1 MDNYG
6 KLMNDIIVNM
16 KSPNK
21 ILKPLKKMIQMPEDE
36 LFNNEDF
43 NNEDLG
49 YLLKVIPY
57 KTDDTKIQHIDNAIE
72 VFEEQ
77 NPNILK
83 EEDIKNLKE
92 ELYQIPFGKFHV
104 ILHSYK
110 DSNKYFYI
118 GVYCILHF
126 IKNTKYVLA
135 HLDDKQRYHHSRFK
149 KDVLENYI
157 RILEDIK
164 SKVFFQSQ
172 SEFDMEKIKK
182 KEKLLKIIDENYSV
196 LIGYAH
202 FMQSFGIKGMSA
214 DPSIDKL
221 FVEISDLLNSI
232 ILTEKE
238 VLKSLSVLLF
248 YMLDTRMTPIDTE
261 VTIENIMRIFFEKEI
276 MQIKEKD
283 TFEVNT
289 KEYRGK
295 NVYIHSTFDGISIY
309 GINRKNK
316 YFFYRRLKAKDIMF
330 IQYKS
335 LKIMFPNTPVPLS
348 LYRLSRVQYK
358 NPHIY
363 NYYGV
368 FSEFFTKKVINPISI
383 ARTFFSEAKKNAPD
397 ELLK

>member
-1 MDNYG
+1 MDNYS
-6 KLMNDIIVNM
+6 KLMNDVIVDI

-21 ILKPLKKMIQMPEDE
+21 TLNPLKKMLQMPEDE
-36 LFNNEDF
+36 LFNSSDLNY
-43 NNEDLG
+43 EDLG

-57 KTDDTKIQHIDNAIE
+57 KTDDTKIEYIGNAIE
-72 VFEEQ
+72 IFEEQ
-77 NPNILK
+77 NPNILQK
-83 EEDIKNLKE
+83 EDIKNLKE
-92 ELYQIPFGKFHV
+92 ELYKIPFGKFHV

-126 IKNTKYVLA
+126 IKNAKYVLF
-135 HLDDKQRYHHSRFK
+135 HINDKQRYHHSRFK

-172 SEFDMEKIKK
+172 SEFDMGKIKK
-182 KEKLLKIIDENYSV
+182 KEKLLKIIDEDYSV
-196 LIGYAH
+196 LIGFAH

-214 DPSIDKL
+214 DPSIDKI

-238 VLKSLSVLLF
+238 ILKSLSVLLF
-248 YMLDTRMTPIDTE
+248 SMLDTKMNSIDIE
-261 VTIENIMRIFFEKEI
+261 VIIENIMRIFFEKEI
-276 MQIKEKD
+276 IQIKEKD
-283 TFEVNT
+283 TFLVNT

-295 NVYIHSTFDGISIY
+295 NVYIHSTFDGIPIY

-316 YFFYRRLKAKDIMF
+316 YFFYRRLKAKDVMSL
-330 IQYKS
+330 QYKT
-335 LKIMFPNTPVPLS
+335 LKMISQNNKVPLS
-348 LYRLSRVQYK
+348 IYKLSRTQLK
-358 NPHIY
+358 NPHMY
-363 NYYGV
+363 NYYG
-368 FSEFFTKKVINPISI
+368 FFPEFFKNKNLNPTSI
-383 ARTFFSEAKKNAPD
+383 VKTFFSEAKKSAPD